1 MRERAGHGGGIL
13 GSRRGVTGEGTERGT
28 HEGDGEA
35 RKMPRDPGEQVV
47 AVTR

>member
-1 MRERAGHGGGIL
+1 MTVNKITL
-13 GSRRGVTGEGTERGT
+13 MDDFFPYKMTS